1 MSNKATTYD
10 VNPYLIGE
18 LFTGSH
24 NFRVPEFQRSYVWSS
39 SSNPKQERQVNLFF
53 EDILGSSEN
62 NENYYIGSIITYPG
76 NHYEHLLVDGQQR
89 ITTLMIFL
97 IAFRDF
103 QSSLE
108 IDENEKL
115 NVEKY
120 LRFEQD
126 TGKKK
131 EEIHKLTV
139 SNSIGQNFFF
149 NLLENNKELNKV
161 EAGSRE
167 MSDAYDA
174 SKQFIEGLGH
184 KESVKLINYIL
195 ERVEISW
202 IEASDIVSAFIVF
215 ERMNDR
221 GKDLS
226 VADKFK

>member
-39 SSNPKQERQVNLFF
+39 SPNPKQERQVNLFF
-53 EDILGSSEN
+53 EDILSSSEN

-108 IDENEKL
+108 IDEKEQCRATKL
-115 NVEKY
+115 
-120 LRFEQD
+120 RQR
-126 TGKKK
+126 T
-131 EEIHKLTV
+131 IICLTKGEC
-139 SNSIGQNFFF
+139 SISA
-149 NLLENNKELNKV
+149 K
-161 EAGSRE
+161 
-167 MSDAYDA
+167 
-174 SKQFIEGLGH
+174 SKSII
-184 KESVKLINYIL
+184 K
-195 ERVEISW
+195 
-202 IEASDIVSAFIVF
+202 
-215 ERMNDR
+215 M
-221 GKDLS
+221 KDSLKQG
-226 VADKFK
+226 APPPYHITLQ